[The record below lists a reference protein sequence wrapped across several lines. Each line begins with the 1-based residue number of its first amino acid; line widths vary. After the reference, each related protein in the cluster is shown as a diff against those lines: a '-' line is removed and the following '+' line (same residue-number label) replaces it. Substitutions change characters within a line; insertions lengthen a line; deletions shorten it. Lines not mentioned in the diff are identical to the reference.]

1 MMDFNLIL
9 LLAGLGLLVVVI
21 LYALWG
27 FLGGLKRELSCIAV
41 FIVLLVLSWLVFGD
55 SATLL
60 NAKAGQ
66 QVAEFLGI
74 QDGSISTV
82 WDAVLVYAR
91 AQIPNGE
98 VLLVEGK
105 ETYALFYSIASTVCH
120 AIGLLVGTIAVLVI
134 CPIIRLITHIVGLI
148 MRAVKKSKAKKN
160 STAIT
165 TEEKEEQKAVVVIPS
180 TEEGEEAVLTKDEN
194 FIEKKPAGKR
204 RLWGAL
210 AGALKGVF
218 VVIMV
223 CAPLSGLS
231 SVINSASPETQKL
244 LKDVINGDAKV
255 QVAESSDDPIEMV
268 FEFAKEYENSALG
281 KFANGSRF
289 FFGKSF
295 SEQMF
300 DGLFK
305 METKNQ
311 TIYLSDE
318 LITFIEAINAL
329 DGKVNFNQVNRT
341 EFRTALE
348 ALKSSKLMA
357 ELMPVGIEYVYEI
370 EEFNQLLVE
379 SGETDAFLDLRYNNW
394 KRDMKLVLD
403 AVKEAYD
410 LNLFPFEE
418 FNYLTMNSKE
428 LNDVTTLLSRTEL
441 LSDALPIGLEIVFSL
456 EAVQKQIG
464 KIDVPDLQD
473 VNMEQELDMIV
484 SIYDKFKDYGIESF
498 EGFDGNEFLKT
509 VLNDENQ
516 TNVLFDIVQK
526 VLDLQLVD
534 KLAIPAVF
542 GYAKTNEQFAS
553 LLEDSGETDNFMALA
568 DTLTVDDLS
577 IYVDAVKVALELVD
591 VTNFPSIGID
601 YFHFNPNLL
610 DEVILKLF
618 STSKTNQVLSVGVP
632 IALSVDAIKQVME
645 DALTDVRFDGID
657 WESECILIVNIYRE
671 FLKLEFESVDDF
683 AGDKIDLL
691 QTLLED
697 EGKYNATL
705 SILLKLVDA
714 QLYNRAGVPSMQYFL
729 DKLIDENY
737 QEFSDII
744 GLDGI
749 SVEQWKAD
757 LQNILESAKL
767 INELHVLDNLNP
779 FDYTKLDIAS
789 DEGVEKIKVL
799 IQNIFD
805 LHLLGNDELK
815 TKLLVASIRQFNWAI
830 LPENFAMDSI
840 VWDNEESV
848 LLQLVDIYKNIN
860 DLDGFD
866 IFDIN
871 NTKWVDL
878 LENEEFLDYV
888 ISALESAVDSSIV
901 LELLPGLLDKY
912 VLPRLDEI
920 ESVDDETLFSDIL
933 SKVPS
938 EELVNEIIKLIDVV
952 KAAVEI
958 HLLDS
963 ANNIDAIDFANTDA
977 LKTIVS
983 GIFDSTLIQGYEGR
997 IIRIILKATNLLDIP
1012 KDSAVYEQ
1020 LVSIDYSGEKDV
1032 LIQFIDAI
1040 EPVLKDP
1047 NFKLTN
1053 EEGKF
1058 NLDLVFWAEDQNAN
1072 TLLEGIQILFG
1083 SYPDNEEVGSK
1094 LIEAL
1099 LPSIYDT
1106 FIEDRDLIPE
1116 EFKDIIAE
1124 LDVTNASGELLV
1136 RDIRRLIFVAE
1147 QLIEMDAHTLLNNG
1161 DMFISTPE
1169 AVNAIHRILDALH
1182 DIELIKGHE
1191 SQTLAWGVNYLAN
1204 KLEINVDEV
1213 TDEFNDVNWLEQN
1226 EVYKEIFA
1234 DIATLLRNNEILTYN
1249 ELLEFIRN
1257 KEYNTSKFITDQNVN
1272 DVLDILD
1279 RLVDVEVI
1287 DAIVPLAVKY
1297 GITVL
1302 DNKSGIAAD
1311 YINDFTSEELNH
1323 DFHKLIEIAHKL
1335 VDDLDIVTYYI
1346 HQFDGDL
1353 PLPNE
1358 EVVRLLVDDVFEL
1371 NIVIHA
1377 DGKLAT
1383 LIYDEIVKR
1392 VLKDDQKLIV
1402 SADDFAFDTIDWTS
1416 EKEIIREFIS
1426 IGYDFLEVNNIQ
1438 NMASVQQL
1446 IKEKLYAS
1454 PAILRDETGYV
1465 LSDAIRVLQN
1475 SQLVENV
1482 IEKLYNYGIDFLANS
1497 GKVNLPIPIDYL
1509 SGMPKDKL
1517 MEDLGHVANILD
1529 KAVEF
1534 GLMEYFAD
1542 NDIRGLNLELVA
1554 QMVEDLYTLN
1564 IVKDHDLELLGNI
1577 YNYGLK
1583 YLEDQTNGTFI
1594 LTQTQID
1601 QIDGEQEFVALA
1613 NVVRSLQAVI
1623 DTGSIHSLGDVMNF
1637 INNKT
1642 YKTKEFYAKNVYH
1655 AIIDVVNC
1663 ATDLQ
1668 LLELI
1673 TPQLINHAK
1682 VFGETKNLDL
1692 SFLQT
1697 DEYTASLFI
1706 DDVRT
1711 ILDMAKIGYDFGI
1724 IDYVFDRTLYTI
1736 ESEALCNMLD
1746 FVPSLH
1752 IANMYLDELLY
1763 QGVRYGLDKA
1773 NIAITVTKEDFA
1785 NIALATEIS
1794 ALKEVVRAT
1803 KELLDEKDI
1812 ITLNDVK
1819 TFFNDKEYN
1828 KEAFYDVATGT
1839 ILEKVVTAAADLQTV
1854 QVLLPKALNYGVDKV
1869 TQVDLSFL
1877 KNEFSKEELAADLKV
1892 LARCIVPAIQAELVG
1907 LAFGKD
1913 FNDLVLHF
1921 EIYPEM
1927 LDAMQ
1932 DMYILNKKYA
1942 QFAALGINET
1952 LKAIKIDKS
1961 VKASEFEGITFKQEL
1976 SSLKEVVSGIEM
1988 LASSKGYHTIGG
2000 VRDAINAKVYQT
2012 VAFYDTEVGASLEK
2026 ILDYAADLQ
2035 TVQVLLPKAL
2045 NYGVD
2050 KVTQVDLSFL
2060 KNEFSKEELAE
2071 DVKAFAKLVTPLIEA
2086 EFVKVLFKGNLDEV
2100 ALHYDIYQEMLDGI
2114 QNMNILNKKYA
2125 NFIVMATN
2133 YGLDKVNSKQEVT
2146 TDMFDGIQFANE
2158 VTMLKD
2164 VVSSIAQLTDGLNAY
2179 TIGSVKDIYDD
2190 VVKNK
2195 QYKDIKYSNQVV
2207 VNHVLNVLNQALNV
2221 EALQVLL
2228 PTASIHVSEYLFE
2241 KGTDIRF
2248 LFESVS
2254 QEELVE
2260 DAKNLIFTLTDLVEY
2275 GMVEFALHDGEID
2288 VANVDA
2294 IQNAIDKV
2302 IHLHILSNNEERA
2315 IFVLLD
2321 KLGID
2326 TKDITLSDVN
2336 WQEEVLTLQNIVNEA
2351 KDILVM
2357 EQANTISKI
2366 KAIEVKKFITITDDT
2381 NGYIDVFAE
2390 VLKALSA
2397 DQLVERLSLPV
2408 AKKYLAKLDPKY
2420 EGLLDIHNIYHSGNE
2435 FSADLAS
2442 LADILL
2448 EIKKLDIF
2456 TFLVQSAD
2464 YPFSEINVIDQLIQ
2478 LVFNLNYLNI
2488 DSNRLNEVIKAVDPL
2503 VKYDLSQIDATGV
2516 DLRADA
2522 DKFVEMYDSLV
2533 VVLTHENWPIKN
2545 KDDLKNVSV
2554 QKEFLL
2560 STTVWE
2566 NMVDALLKWMDTT
2579 VYDKTGAAIAV
2590 LALPAVKQFA
2600 PTYYDLLALDSV
2612 TVEMMANDLELARGV
2627 LEDLSVLDL
2636 TQIAKNGEYL
2646 TMDVKTVINHVI
2658 DVVVDSMILE
2668 GHTNRLFE
2676 HLMDTYVNGHQ
2687 IAGIDVPN
2695 GTIVAE
2701 GIDFAYD
2708 RDAYK
2713 GLVDEAFAIFAN
2725 ENITTIDQL
2734 KTFVKEIRQKS
2745 KFVEFTSQDS
2755 NWQSMEKIVNY
2766 LANMTMVEVNG
2777 LSVMNHI
2784 VSPQLD
2790 GDLATIVDFS
2800 QYNKSEFMSDMHALA
2815 VFIAQLNEFGIA
2827 SVMRNE
2833 NIHYDQAPLVKDML
2847 HTIASVN
2854 YLKYNLDAL
2863 IDLVDS
2869 KNVLPIQ
2876 LESLKLDE
2884 FDYQGDV
2891 IFIGNAYEDLIPFL
2905 TSSDNTL
2912 QTRSDIMN
2920 FIRSNFEL
2928 SDTLKDAVVAHKYAF
2943 VDAYDEL
2950 VQTTMLPLL
2959 MNEVANYAKTK
2970 LPTQYQ
2976 DVIDMMKI
2984 DELTFAQKQQDVL
2997 QSAIIARS
3005 LVDLGL
3011 GDVIRHRDY
3020 NFEGSVISTLNNSF
3034 VEIEKVDLITDI
3046 IDMLYPLHI
3055 LRNRADLVVEFLH
3068 ALDVDTTEIDFSHVD
3083 WDFELV
3089 QVKTVVYNGLK
3100 ALLDYDIQTVKET
3113 KNYISNFIHMTAK
3126 DMLKELRDIY
3136 HMIDLERVVY
3146 VVEAMD
3152 YSSAFDQIFKP
3163 LYNRY
3168 ILNRLPSRLSELG
3181 DLTEYSVTNLDEDMH
3196 YFAIMARALFDIK
3209 EVPGSIKD
3217 NAESL
3222 DCILPA
3228 QNAIEAFFS
3237 LHYLDQKRQAIVH
3250 FIDDWKPSLGLDSL
3264 DLTNVDFKVDGHTI
3278 SQYAKD
3284 ILVVLSQTNYLQL
3297 EITQL
3302 GNTYLMS
3309 SVVALYNGLVE
3320 TSLFDV
3326 TSLWAFDTHIE
3337 PKLQDIEQLGKLTF
3351 TDERVHSIFV
3361 EVGETLDAML
3371 DMGFF
3376 SNDGVDFTNKENTDR
3391 LFGLLTDIFTPND
3404 ITLKYIDKFKANMY
3418 EIGYVALS
3426 YEGLSTTDELRAIRN
3441 SMKSVMSFI
3450 RNYASE
3456 FKDNYSILADATLQ
3470 ADLTNCIQE
3479 LFDSRII
3486 AQLGMPFIHGAVKI
3500 LTKDIVTLNILEN
3513 VQNDEFIHVFLP
3525 DVYTVINALD
3535 QLGILNKDLNYKDAD
3550 AILALARSIIYGE
3563 SFQEHVADI
3572 IQFAMCFVGIQVK
3585 DADLSDVNWDSEYM
3599 ALEGALNEMRDVLK
3613 DVVISNKHTYLNNE
3627 FLSALANATPYF
3639 ETSKFLPKVA
3649 REVADFVANRYYG
3662 NRFDAYINHLFDVN
3676 YTDEYLMKD
3685 YGYADDILR
3694 LVVASDYF
3702 GNGISNDN
3710 LDPVVDLV
3718 DILFSLEYAKGMEAR
3733 ILEAGF
3739 KRMDLFK
3746 DYEVDFN
3753 KVTDWSIEKDAFV
3766 LALRELAQFSKMIAL
3781 NEITPEIMKDE
3792 GVQNQF
3798 VIVVDAMSKSI
3809 LGQQL
3814 LPQIYAEYIENN
3826 LGDEYVGIIDFNDP
3840 EFTPDMWA
3848 SEFEKLFKGY
3858 NTLVNNGFGS
3868 DSGLTLSL
3876 DETIDTMAIL
3886 FGQRGNSEAG
3896 IYAIVKH
3903 PEEWVKRL
3911 LDNHVVDL
3919 SNGATLNMS
3928 TDRDW
3933 LEEAYAIVDVLV
3945 AMKSFTDVEQDFDYS
3960 LVYHTTDATKLE
3972 NVLVATTN
3980 CVALRGTI
3988 MQIIVNTM
3996 NTNPSMQEKLEES
4009 GVIDATF
4016 FEEYALYEADSTYY
4030 NASYW
4035 TSERIHQFAV
4045 GIAEA
4050 NEFLSN

>member
-789 DEGVEKIKVL
+789 DEGVEKIQVL

-977 LKTIVS
+977 LKTIVN

-1106 FIEDRDLIPE
+1106 FIEGKDLIPE

-1147 QLIEMDAHTLLNNG
+1147 QLIEMDAYTLLNNG

-1402 SADDFAFDTIDWTS
+1402 SADDFAFDTIDWAS

-1763 QGVRYGLDKA
+1763 QGVRYGLYKA

-1869 TQVDLSFL
+1869 TQVDLGFL
-1877 KNEFSKEELAADLKV
+1877 KD
-1892 LARCIVPAIQAELVG
+1892 
-1907 LAFGKD
+1907 
-1913 FNDLVLHF
+1913 
-1921 EIYPEM
+1921 
-1927 LDAMQ
+1927 
-1932 DMYILNKKYA
+1932 
-1942 QFAALGINET
+1942 
-1952 LKAIKIDKS
+1952 
-1961 VKASEFEGITFKQEL
+1961 
-1976 SSLKEVVSGIEM
+1976 
-1988 LASSKGYHTIGG
+1988 
-2000 VRDAINAKVYQT
+2000 
-2012 VAFYDTEVGASLEK
+2012 
-2026 ILDYAADLQ
+2026 
-2035 TVQVLLPKAL
+2035 
-2045 NYGVD
+2045 
-2050 KVTQVDLSFL
+2050 
-2060 KNEFSKEELAE
+2060 EFSKEELAE

-2086 EFVKVLFKGNLDEV
+2086 EFVKILFKGNLDEV
-2100 ALHYDIYQEMLDGI
+2100 TLHYDIYQEMLDGI

-2146 TDMFDGIQFANE
+2146 TDMFDDIQFANE

-2288 VANVDA
+2288 VTNVDA

-2676 HLMDTYVNGHQ
+2676 HLMDTYINGHQ

-3361 EVGETLDAML
+3361 EVGKTLDAML

-3585 DADLSDVNWDSEYM
+3585 DADLSDVNWDSEYI

-3766 LALRELAQFSKMIAL
+3766 LALRKLAQFSKMIAL

-3826 LGDEYVGIIDFNDP
+3826 LGDEYAGIIDFNDP

-4050 NEFLSN
+4050 NEILSN

>member
-577 IYVDAVKVALELVD
+577 IYVDAVKIALELVD

-997 IIRIILKATNLLDIP
+997 ILRIILKATNLLDIP

-1072 TLLEGIQILFG
+1072 TLLEGIKILFG

-1106 FIEDRDLIPE
+1106 FIEGKDLIPE

-1402 SADDFAFDTIDWTS
+1402 SADDFAFDTIDWAS

-1877 KNEFSKEELAADLKV
+1877 KNEFSKEELA
-1892 LARCIVPAIQAELVG
+1892 
-1907 LAFGKD
+1907 
-1913 FNDLVLHF
+1913 
-1921 EIYPEM
+1921 
-1927 LDAMQ
+1927 
-1932 DMYILNKKYA
+1932 
-1942 QFAALGINET
+1942 
-1952 LKAIKIDKS
+1952 
-1961 VKASEFEGITFKQEL
+1961 
-1976 SSLKEVVSGIEM
+1976 
-1988 LASSKGYHTIGG
+1988 
-2000 VRDAINAKVYQT
+2000 
-2012 VAFYDTEVGASLEK
+2012 
-2026 ILDYAADLQ
+2026 
-2035 TVQVLLPKAL
+2035 
-2045 NYGVD
+2045 
-2050 KVTQVDLSFL
+2050 
-2060 KNEFSKEELAE
+2060 E

-2100 ALHYDIYQEMLDGI
+2100 TLHYDIYQEMLDGI

-2207 VNHVLNVLNQALNV
+2207 VNDVLNVLNQALNV

-2420 EGLLDIHNIYHSGNE
+2420 EGLLDIHNIYHNGNE

-2876 LESLKLDE
+2876 LKSLKLDE

-3826 LGDEYVGIIDFNDP
+3826 LGDEYAGIIDFNDP

>member
-789 DEGVEKIKVL
+789 DEGVEKIQVL

-938 EELVNEIIKLIDVV
+938 EELVNELIKLIDVV

-977 LKTIVS
+977 LKTIVN

-1106 FIEDRDLIPE
+1106 FIEGKDLIPE

-1402 SADDFAFDTIDWTS
+1402 SADDFAFDTIDWAS

-1682 VFGETKNLDL
+1682 VFGEIKNLDL

-1869 TQVDLSFL
+1869 TQVDLGFL
-1877 KNEFSKEELAADLKV
+1877 KD
-1892 LARCIVPAIQAELVG
+1892 
-1907 LAFGKD
+1907 
-1913 FNDLVLHF
+1913 
-1921 EIYPEM
+1921 
-1927 LDAMQ
+1927 
-1932 DMYILNKKYA
+1932 
-1942 QFAALGINET
+1942 
-1952 LKAIKIDKS
+1952 
-1961 VKASEFEGITFKQEL
+1961 
-1976 SSLKEVVSGIEM
+1976 
-1988 LASSKGYHTIGG
+1988 
-2000 VRDAINAKVYQT
+2000 
-2012 VAFYDTEVGASLEK
+2012 
-2026 ILDYAADLQ
+2026 
-2035 TVQVLLPKAL
+2035 
-2045 NYGVD
+2045 
-2050 KVTQVDLSFL
+2050 
-2060 KNEFSKEELAE
+2060 EFSKEELAE

-2086 EFVKVLFKGNLDEV
+2086 EFVKILFKGNLDEV
-2100 ALHYDIYQEMLDGI
+2100 TLHYDIYQEMLDGI

-2676 HLMDTYVNGHQ
+2676 HLMDTYINGHQ

-2784 VSPQLD
+2784 FSPQLD

-3361 EVGETLDAML
+3361 EVGKTLDAML

-3585 DADLSDVNWDSEYM
+3585 DADLSDVNWDSEYI

-3826 LGDEYVGIIDFNDP
+3826 LGDEYAGIIDFNDP

-4050 NEFLSN
+4050 NEILSN

>member
-281 KFANGSRF
+281 KFASGSRF

-789 DEGVEKIKVL
+789 DEGVEKIQVL

-977 LKTIVS
+977 LKTIVN

-1106 FIEDRDLIPE
+1106 FIEGKDLIPE
-1116 EFKDIIAE
+1116 EFKDIIAK

-1191 SQTLAWGVNYLAN
+1191 SQTLVWGVNYLAN

-1402 SADDFAFDTIDWTS
+1402 SADDFAFDTIDWAS

-1763 QGVRYGLDKA
+1763 QGVRYGLYKA

-1869 TQVDLSFL
+1869 TQVDLGFL
-1877 KNEFSKEELAADLKV
+1877 KD
-1892 LARCIVPAIQAELVG
+1892 
-1907 LAFGKD
+1907 
-1913 FNDLVLHF
+1913 
-1921 EIYPEM
+1921 
-1927 LDAMQ
+1927 
-1932 DMYILNKKYA
+1932 
-1942 QFAALGINET
+1942 
-1952 LKAIKIDKS
+1952 
-1961 VKASEFEGITFKQEL
+1961 
-1976 SSLKEVVSGIEM
+1976 
-1988 LASSKGYHTIGG
+1988 
-2000 VRDAINAKVYQT
+2000 
-2012 VAFYDTEVGASLEK
+2012 
-2026 ILDYAADLQ
+2026 
-2035 TVQVLLPKAL
+2035 
-2045 NYGVD
+2045 
-2050 KVTQVDLSFL
+2050 
-2060 KNEFSKEELAE
+2060 EFSKEELAE

-2086 EFVKVLFKGNLDEV
+2086 EFVKILFKGNLDEV
-2100 ALHYDIYQEMLDGI
+2100 TLHYDIYQEMLDGI

-2146 TDMFDGIQFANE
+2146 TDMFDDIQFANE

-2288 VANVDA
+2288 VTNVDA

-2676 HLMDTYVNGHQ
+2676 HLMDTYINGHQ

-3089 QVKTVVYNGLK
+3089 QVKTIVYNGLK

-3585 DADLSDVNWDSEYM
+3585 DADLSDVNWDSEYI

-3766 LALRELAQFSKMIAL
+3766 LALRKLAQFSKMIAL

-3826 LGDEYVGIIDFNDP
+3826 LGDEYAGIIDFNDP

-4050 NEFLSN
+4050 NEILSN

>member
-789 DEGVEKIKVL
+789 DEGVEKIQVL

-977 LKTIVS
+977 LKTIVN

-1106 FIEDRDLIPE
+1106 FIEGKDLIPE
-1116 EFKDIIAE
+1116 EFKDIIAK

-1191 SQTLAWGVNYLAN
+1191 SQTLVWGVNYLAN

-1402 SADDFAFDTIDWTS
+1402 SADDFAFDTIDWAS

-1763 QGVRYGLDKA
+1763 QGVRYGLYKA

-1869 TQVDLSFL
+1869 TQVDLGFL
-1877 KNEFSKEELAADLKV
+1877 KD
-1892 LARCIVPAIQAELVG
+1892 
-1907 LAFGKD
+1907 
-1913 FNDLVLHF
+1913 
-1921 EIYPEM
+1921 
-1927 LDAMQ
+1927 
-1932 DMYILNKKYA
+1932 
-1942 QFAALGINET
+1942 
-1952 LKAIKIDKS
+1952 
-1961 VKASEFEGITFKQEL
+1961 
-1976 SSLKEVVSGIEM
+1976 
-1988 LASSKGYHTIGG
+1988 
-2000 VRDAINAKVYQT
+2000 
-2012 VAFYDTEVGASLEK
+2012 
-2026 ILDYAADLQ
+2026 
-2035 TVQVLLPKAL
+2035 
-2045 NYGVD
+2045 
-2050 KVTQVDLSFL
+2050 
-2060 KNEFSKEELAE
+2060 EFSKEELAE

-2086 EFVKVLFKGNLDEV
+2086 EFVKILFKGNLDEV
-2100 ALHYDIYQEMLDGI
+2100 TLHYDIYQEMLDGI

-2146 TDMFDGIQFANE
+2146 TDMFDDIQFANE

-2288 VANVDA
+2288 VTNVDA

-2676 HLMDTYVNGHQ
+2676 HLMDTYINGHQ

-3585 DADLSDVNWDSEYM
+3585 DADLSDVNWDSEYI

-3766 LALRELAQFSKMIAL
+3766 LALRKLAQFSKMIAL

-3826 LGDEYVGIIDFNDP
+3826 LGDEYAGIIDFNDP

-4050 NEFLSN
+4050 NEILSN

>member
-938 EELVNEIIKLIDVV
+938 EELVNELIKLIDVV

-958 HLLDS
+958 HLFDS
-963 ANNIDAIDFANTDA
+963 KNNIDAIDFSNTDA

-983 GIFDSTLIQGYEGR
+983 GILDSTLIQDYEGR

-1032 LIQFIDAI
+1032 LIKFIDAI

-1106 FIEDRDLIPE
+1106 FIEGKDLIPE

-1402 SADDFAFDTIDWTS
+1402 SADDFAFDTIDWAS

-1869 TQVDLSFL
+1869 TQVDLGFL
-1877 KNEFSKEELAADLKV
+1877 KD
-1892 LARCIVPAIQAELVG
+1892 
-1907 LAFGKD
+1907 
-1913 FNDLVLHF
+1913 
-1921 EIYPEM
+1921 
-1927 LDAMQ
+1927 
-1932 DMYILNKKYA
+1932 
-1942 QFAALGINET
+1942 
-1952 LKAIKIDKS
+1952 
-1961 VKASEFEGITFKQEL
+1961 
-1976 SSLKEVVSGIEM
+1976 
-1988 LASSKGYHTIGG
+1988 
-2000 VRDAINAKVYQT
+2000 
-2012 VAFYDTEVGASLEK
+2012 
-2026 ILDYAADLQ
+2026 
-2035 TVQVLLPKAL
+2035 
-2045 NYGVD
+2045 
-2050 KVTQVDLSFL
+2050 
-2060 KNEFSKEELAE
+2060 EFSKEELAE

-2086 EFVKVLFKGNLDEV
+2086 EFVKILFKGNLDEV
-2100 ALHYDIYQEMLDGI
+2100 TLHYDIYQEMLDGI

-2420 EGLLDIHNIYHSGNE
+2420 EGLLDIHNIYHNGNE

-2658 DVVVDSMILE
+2658 DVVVDSMILK

-2984 DELTFAQKQQDVL
+2984 DKLTFAQKQQDVL

-3585 DADLSDVNWDSEYM
+3585 DADLSDVNWDSEYI

-3826 LGDEYVGIIDFNDP
+3826 LGDEYAGIIDFNDP

-4050 NEFLSN
+4050 NEILSN

>member
-410 LNLFPFEE
+410 LNLFPLEE

-1072 TLLEGIQILFG
+1072 TLLEGIKILFG

-1106 FIEDRDLIPE
+1106 FIEGKDLIPE

-1869 TQVDLSFL
+1869 TQVDLGFL
-1877 KNEFSKEELAADLKV
+1877 KD
-1892 LARCIVPAIQAELVG
+1892 
-1907 LAFGKD
+1907 
-1913 FNDLVLHF
+1913 
-1921 EIYPEM
+1921 
-1927 LDAMQ
+1927 
-1932 DMYILNKKYA
+1932 
-1942 QFAALGINET
+1942 
-1952 LKAIKIDKS
+1952 
-1961 VKASEFEGITFKQEL
+1961 
-1976 SSLKEVVSGIEM
+1976 
-1988 LASSKGYHTIGG
+1988 
-2000 VRDAINAKVYQT
+2000 
-2012 VAFYDTEVGASLEK
+2012 
-2026 ILDYAADLQ
+2026 
-2035 TVQVLLPKAL
+2035 
-2045 NYGVD
+2045 
-2050 KVTQVDLSFL
+2050 
-2060 KNEFSKEELAE
+2060 EFSKEELAE

-2100 ALHYDIYQEMLDGI
+2100 TLHYDIYQEMLDGI

-2207 VNHVLNVLNQALNV
+2207 VNDVLNVLNQALNV

-2302 IHLHILSNNEERA
+2302 IHLHILSNNEEKA

-3326 TSLWAFDTHIE
+3326 TSLWAFDTYIE

-3826 LGDEYVGIIDFNDP
+3826 LGDEYAGIIDFNDP

-4009 GVIDATF
+4009 GVIDVTF

-4045 GIAEA
+4045 GIAEV

>member
-91 AQIPNGE
+91 AQMPNGE

-1072 TLLEGIQILFG
+1072 TLLEGIKILFG

-1106 FIEDRDLIPE
+1106 FIEGKDLIPE

-1169 AVNAIHRILDALH
+1169 AVNAIHSILDALH

-1839 ILEKVVTAAADLQTV
+1839 ILEKVVTAV
-1854 QVLLPKALNYGVDKV
+1854 
-1869 TQVDLSFL
+1869 
-1877 KNEFSKEELAADLKV
+1877 
-1892 LARCIVPAIQAELVG
+1892 
-1907 LAFGKD
+1907 
-1913 FNDLVLHF
+1913 
-1921 EIYPEM
+1921 
-1927 LDAMQ
+1927 
-1932 DMYILNKKYA
+1932 
-1942 QFAALGINET
+1942 
-1952 LKAIKIDKS
+1952 
-1961 VKASEFEGITFKQEL
+1961 
-1976 SSLKEVVSGIEM
+1976 
-1988 LASSKGYHTIGG
+1988 
-2000 VRDAINAKVYQT
+2000 
-2012 VAFYDTEVGASLEK
+2012 
-2026 ILDYAADLQ
+2026 ADLQ

-2100 ALHYDIYQEMLDGI
+2100 TLHYDIYQEMLDGI

-2207 VNHVLNVLNQALNV
+2207 VNDVLNVLNQALNV

-2302 IHLHILSNNEERA
+2302 IHLHILSNNEEKA

-2397 DQLVERLSLPV
+2397 DQLVERLSLSV

-2420 EGLLDIHNIYHSGNE
+2420 EGLLDIHNIYHNGNE

-3826 LGDEYVGIIDFNDP
+3826 LGDEYAGIIDFNDP

-4045 GIAEA
+4045 GIAEV

>member
-997 IIRIILKATNLLDIP
+997 ILRIILKATNLLDIP

-1072 TLLEGIQILFG
+1072 TLLEGIKILFG

-1106 FIEDRDLIPE
+1106 FIEGKDLIPE

-1869 TQVDLSFL
+1869 TQVDLGFL
-1877 KNEFSKEELAADLKV
+1877 KD
-1892 LARCIVPAIQAELVG
+1892 
-1907 LAFGKD
+1907 
-1913 FNDLVLHF
+1913 
-1921 EIYPEM
+1921 
-1927 LDAMQ
+1927 
-1932 DMYILNKKYA
+1932 
-1942 QFAALGINET
+1942 
-1952 LKAIKIDKS
+1952 
-1961 VKASEFEGITFKQEL
+1961 
-1976 SSLKEVVSGIEM
+1976 
-1988 LASSKGYHTIGG
+1988 
-2000 VRDAINAKVYQT
+2000 
-2012 VAFYDTEVGASLEK
+2012 
-2026 ILDYAADLQ
+2026 
-2035 TVQVLLPKAL
+2035 
-2045 NYGVD
+2045 
-2050 KVTQVDLSFL
+2050 
-2060 KNEFSKEELAE
+2060 EFSKEELAE

-2207 VNHVLNVLNQALNV
+2207 VNDVLNVLNQALNV

-2302 IHLHILSNNEERA
+2302 IHLHILSNNEEKA

-2420 EGLLDIHNIYHSGNE
+2420 EGLLDIHNIYHNGNE

-3585 DADLSDVNWDSEYM
+3585 DADLSDVNWDSEYI

-3649 REVADFVANRYYG
+3649 REVAEFVANRYYG

-3826 LGDEYVGIIDFNDP
+3826 LGDEYAGIIDFNDP

>member
-737 QEFSDII
+737 QEFNDII

-1072 TLLEGIQILFG
+1072 TLLEGIKILFG

-1106 FIEDRDLIPE
+1106 FIEGKDLIPE

-1877 KNEFSKEELAADLKV
+1877 KNEFSKEELA
-1892 LARCIVPAIQAELVG
+1892 
-1907 LAFGKD
+1907 
-1913 FNDLVLHF
+1913 
-1921 EIYPEM
+1921 
-1927 LDAMQ
+1927 
-1932 DMYILNKKYA
+1932 
-1942 QFAALGINET
+1942 
-1952 LKAIKIDKS
+1952 
-1961 VKASEFEGITFKQEL
+1961 
-1976 SSLKEVVSGIEM
+1976 
-1988 LASSKGYHTIGG
+1988 
-2000 VRDAINAKVYQT
+2000 
-2012 VAFYDTEVGASLEK
+2012 
-2026 ILDYAADLQ
+2026 
-2035 TVQVLLPKAL
+2035 
-2045 NYGVD
+2045 
-2050 KVTQVDLSFL
+2050 
-2060 KNEFSKEELAE
+2060 E

-2207 VNHVLNVLNQALNV
+2207 VNDVLNVLNQALNV

-2302 IHLHILSNNEERA
+2302 IHLHILSNNEEKA

-2646 TMDVKTVINHVI
+2646 TMDVKTVINHII

-3585 DADLSDVNWDSEYM
+3585 DADLSDVNWDSEYI

-3753 KVTDWSIEKDAFV
+3753 KVTDWLIEKDAFV

-3826 LGDEYVGIIDFNDP
+3826 LGDEYAGIIDFNDP

>member
-997 IIRIILKATNLLDIP
+997 ILRIILKATNLLDIP

-1072 TLLEGIQILFG
+1072 TLLEGIKILFG

-1106 FIEDRDLIPE
+1106 FIEGKDLIPE

-1402 SADDFAFDTIDWTS
+1402 SADDFAFDTIDWAS

-1509 SGMPKDKL
+1509 SGMLKDKL

-1877 KNEFSKEELAADLKV
+1877 KNEFSKEELA
-1892 LARCIVPAIQAELVG
+1892 
-1907 LAFGKD
+1907 
-1913 FNDLVLHF
+1913 
-1921 EIYPEM
+1921 
-1927 LDAMQ
+1927 
-1932 DMYILNKKYA
+1932 
-1942 QFAALGINET
+1942 
-1952 LKAIKIDKS
+1952 
-1961 VKASEFEGITFKQEL
+1961 
-1976 SSLKEVVSGIEM
+1976 
-1988 LASSKGYHTIGG
+1988 
-2000 VRDAINAKVYQT
+2000 
-2012 VAFYDTEVGASLEK
+2012 
-2026 ILDYAADLQ
+2026 
-2035 TVQVLLPKAL
+2035 
-2045 NYGVD
+2045 
-2050 KVTQVDLSFL
+2050 
-2060 KNEFSKEELAE
+2060 E

-2100 ALHYDIYQEMLDGI
+2100 TLHYDIYQEMLDGI

-2207 VNHVLNVLNQALNV
+2207 VNDVLNVLNQALNV

-2658 DVVVDSMILE
+2658 DVVVDSMILK

-2755 NWQSMEKIVNY
+2755 NWQSMGKIVNY

-3034 VEIEKVDLITDI
+3034 VEVEKVDLITDI

-3826 LGDEYVGIIDFNDP
+3826 LGDEYAGIIDFNDP

-3960 LVYHTTDATKLE
+3960 LVYHTTDAIKLE

-3996 NTNPSMQEKLEES
+3996 NTNPSIQEKLEES
-4009 GVIDATF
+4009 GVIDTIF

>member
-91 AQIPNGE
+91 AQMPNGE

-1072 TLLEGIQILFG
+1072 TLLEGIKILFG

-1106 FIEDRDLIPE
+1106 FIEGKDLIPE

-1839 ILEKVVTAAADLQTV
+1839 ILEKVVTAV
-1854 QVLLPKALNYGVDKV
+1854 
-1869 TQVDLSFL
+1869 
-1877 KNEFSKEELAADLKV
+1877 
-1892 LARCIVPAIQAELVG
+1892 
-1907 LAFGKD
+1907 
-1913 FNDLVLHF
+1913 
-1921 EIYPEM
+1921 
-1927 LDAMQ
+1927 
-1932 DMYILNKKYA
+1932 
-1942 QFAALGINET
+1942 
-1952 LKAIKIDKS
+1952 
-1961 VKASEFEGITFKQEL
+1961 
-1976 SSLKEVVSGIEM
+1976 
-1988 LASSKGYHTIGG
+1988 
-2000 VRDAINAKVYQT
+2000 
-2012 VAFYDTEVGASLEK
+2012 
-2026 ILDYAADLQ
+2026 ADLQ

-2100 ALHYDIYQEMLDGI
+2100 TLHYDIYQEMLDGI

-2207 VNHVLNVLNQALNV
+2207 VNDVLNVLNQALNV

-2302 IHLHILSNNEERA
+2302 IHLHILSNNEEKA

-2397 DQLVERLSLPV
+2397 DQLVERLSLSV

-2420 EGLLDIHNIYHSGNE
+2420 EGLLDIHNIYHNGNE

-3126 DMLKELRDIY
+3126 DILKELRDIY

-3391 LFGLLTDIFTPND
+3391 LFGLLTNIFTPND

-3585 DADLSDVNWDSEYM
+3585 DADLSDVNWDSEYI

-3649 REVADFVANRYYG
+3649 REVAEFVANRYYG

-3826 LGDEYVGIIDFNDP
+3826 LGDEYAGIIDFNDP

>member
-1 MMDFNLIL
+1 MDFNLIL

-464 KIDVPDLQD
+464 KIDIPDLQD

-577 IYVDAVKVALELVD
+577 IYVDAVKIALELVD

-997 IIRIILKATNLLDIP
+997 ILRIILKATNLLDIP

-1072 TLLEGIQILFG
+1072 TLLEGIKILFG

-1106 FIEDRDLIPE
+1106 FIEGKDLIPE

-1226 EVYKEIFA
+1226 EVYKEIFT

-1454 PAILRDETGYV
+1454 LAILRDETGYV

-1869 TQVDLSFL
+1869 TQVDLGFL
-1877 KNEFSKEELAADLKV
+1877 KD
-1892 LARCIVPAIQAELVG
+1892 
-1907 LAFGKD
+1907 
-1913 FNDLVLHF
+1913 
-1921 EIYPEM
+1921 
-1927 LDAMQ
+1927 
-1932 DMYILNKKYA
+1932 
-1942 QFAALGINET
+1942 
-1952 LKAIKIDKS
+1952 
-1961 VKASEFEGITFKQEL
+1961 
-1976 SSLKEVVSGIEM
+1976 
-1988 LASSKGYHTIGG
+1988 
-2000 VRDAINAKVYQT
+2000 
-2012 VAFYDTEVGASLEK
+2012 
-2026 ILDYAADLQ
+2026 
-2035 TVQVLLPKAL
+2035 
-2045 NYGVD
+2045 
-2050 KVTQVDLSFL
+2050 
-2060 KNEFSKEELAE
+2060 EFSKEELAE

-2100 ALHYDIYQEMLDGI
+2100 TLHYDIYQEMLDGI

-2207 VNHVLNVLNQALNV
+2207 VNDVLNVLNQALNV

-2302 IHLHILSNNEERA
+2302 IHLHILSNNEEKA

-3826 LGDEYVGIIDFNDP
+3826 LGDEYAGIIDFNDP

-4045 GIAEA
+4045 GIAEV

>member
-21 LYALWG
+21 LFALWG

-134 CPIIRLITHIVGLI
+134 CPIIRFITHIIGLI
-148 MRAVKKSKAKKN
+148 IRAVKKSKAKKN
-160 STAIT
+160 PVVETI
-165 TEEKEEQKAVVVIPS
+165 EDKEEQKAVVVIPS
-180 TEEGEEAVLTKDEN
+180 TEEGEEVVLTKDEN
-194 FIEKKPAGKR
+194 LLEKKPAGKR

-218 VVIMV
+218 VVIMI

-231 SVINSASPETQKL
+231 SVINSVTPETQKL
-244 LKDVINGDAKV
+244 LKDVINGDTKV
-255 QVAESSDDPIEMV
+255 QLSESSNDAIEMI

-318 LITFIEAINAL
+318 LITFIEAVNAL
-329 DGKVNFNQVNRT
+329 NGNVNFNKINRT

-348 ALKSSKLMA
+348 ALKDSKLMA
-357 ELMPVGIEYVYEI
+357 ELMPVGIEYAYEI
-370 EEFNQLLVE
+370 EDFNKLLVE

-394 KRDMKLVLD
+394 KRDIKLVLD
-403 AVKEAYD
+403 AVKEVYD

-441 LSDALPIGLEIVFSL
+441 MSDALPIGLEIVFSL

-464 KIDVPDLQD
+464 KIDVPDLKD
-473 VNMEQELDMIV
+473 VNIEQEFDLIV
-484 SIYDKFKDYGIESF
+484 SIYDKFKDYGIESL
-498 EGFDGNEFLKT
+498 EGFDFNNFLNE
-509 VLNDENQ
+509 VLNDESQ
-516 TNVLFDIVQK
+516 TSLLFDIVQK

-534 KLAIPAVF
+534 KLAIPTVF

-553 LLEDSGETDNFMALA
+553 LLEDAGETENFMALA
-568 DTLTVDDLS
+568 NKITVDDVS
-577 IYVDAVKVALELVD
+577 IYVDAIKVALELVD
-591 VTNFPSIGID
+591 LTNFPSIGVD
-601 YFHFNPNLL
+601 YFHFDPNLL
-610 DEVILKLF
+610 DEVVLKLF
-618 STSKTNQVLSVGVP
+618 STSTTNQILPVGIH
-632 IALSVDAIKQVME
+632 IALSVDAVKQVME
-645 DALTDVRFDGID
+645 DALTDVSFEGID
-657 WESECILIVNIYRE
+657 WESEFILVVDIYRE
-671 FLKLEFESVDDF
+671 FLKLEFESIDDF

-691 QTLLED
+691 QTILED
-697 EGKYNATL
+697 EGKYNTTL
-705 SILLKLVDA
+705 AILLKLVDA

-729 DKLIDENY
+729 DKLIDEKY

-744 GLDGI
+744 GLEGI
-749 SVEQWKAD
+749 SVDQWKAD

-767 INELHVLDNLNP
+767 INELNVLDNLNP

-789 DEGVEKIKVL
+789 DEGVAKIKEL
-799 IQNIFD
+799 INNIFD
-805 LHLLGNDELK
+805 LNILGNDELK
-815 TKLLVASIRQFNWAI
+815 TKLLVASINQFNWAI
-830 LPENFAMDSI
+830 LPEDFQMNSI

-848 LLQLVDIYKNIN
+848 LLQLVDIYKSIN

-878 LENEEFLDYV
+878 LESDAFLDYV
-888 ISALESAVDSSIV
+888 ISALESAVDSSVV

-912 VLPRLDEI
+912 LLPRLDDI

-958 HLLDS
+958 NLLN
-963 ANNIDAIDFANTDA
+963 AKEGVDAIDFANTDA

-983 GIFDSTLIQGYEGR
+983 GILDSTLVQGYEGR
-997 IIRIILKATNLLDIP
+997 IIRIILKATNILDIP

-1032 LIQFIDAI
+1032 LIKFIDAV
-1040 EPVLKDP
+1040 ESVLKDP

-1072 TLLEGIQILFG
+1072 TLLNGIKILFG
-1083 SYPDNEEVGSK
+1083 SYPDHEEVGSK

-1106 FIEDRDLIPE
+1106 FVEDKDLIPN
-1116 EFKDIIAE
+1116 EFKDIVEE

-1169 AVNAIHRILDALH
+1169 AVNAVNSILDALH

-1191 SQTLAWGVNYLAN
+1191 SETLAWGVNYLAN
-1204 KLEINVDEV
+1204 ELDIKVDEI

-1249 ELLEFIRN
+1249 ELLEFIEN
-1257 KEYNTSKFITDQNVN
+1257 KQYNTSKFITDQNVN
-1272 DVLDILD
+1272 DLLDILD
-1279 RLVDVEVI
+1279 QLVDVEVI

-1297 GITVL
+1297 GINVL
-1302 DNKSGIAAD
+1302 DDKSGIGAD

-1335 VDDLDIVTYYI
+1335 VDDLDIVHYYI
-1346 HQFDGDL
+1346 NQFDGDL

-1358 EVVRLLVDDVFEL
+1358 EVIRALVDDLFEL
-1371 NIVIHA
+1371 NIIINA

-1383 LIYDEIVKR
+1383 LIYDEIVER
-1392 VLKDDQKLIV
+1392 VLKDGQKLIV

-1416 EKEIIREFIS
+1416 EKEIIRELIS
-1426 IGYDFLEVNNIQ
+1426 VGYDFLEVNNIQ
-1438 NMASVQQL
+1438 NMASVQQF

-1454 PAILRDETGYV
+1454 PVILRDETGYV

-1475 SQLVENV
+1475 SQLIGNV

-1517 MEDLGHVANILD
+1517 MEDFGNVANILD

-1534 GLMEYFAD
+1534 GLMEYLAD

-1554 QMVEDLYTLN
+1554 QIVEDLYTLN
-1564 IVKDHDLELLGNI
+1564 IVRDHGLELLGNI

-1601 QIDGEQEFVALA
+1601 QIDCEQEIVALA

-1623 DTGSIHSLGDVMNF
+1623 DASSINSLGDVINF
-1637 INNKT
+1637 INNKP
-1642 YKTKEFYAKNVYH
+1642 YNTKEFYEKDVYN

-1663 ATDLQ
+1663 ATNLQ

-1682 VFGETKNLDL
+1682 AFGETKNLDL

-1697 DEYTASLFI
+1697 DEYTANLFI

-1711 ILDMAKIGYDFGI
+1711 VLDMVKIGYDFGI

-1736 ESEALCNMLD
+1736 EAEVLCNILD
-1746 FVPSLH
+1746 LVPSLN

-1763 QGVRYGLDKA
+1763 QGVKYGLDKT
-1773 NIAITVTKEDFA
+1773 NIDITVTKEDFA
-1785 NIALATEIS
+1785 NISLTTEIP
-1794 ALKEVVRAT
+1794 ALKDIVRAT

-1819 TFFNDKEYN
+1819 TFFNNKDYN
-1828 KEAFYDVATGT
+1828 KEAFYDVETGT
-1839 ILEKVVTAAADLQTV
+1839 ILEKVVTAAADLETL

-1869 TQVDLSFL
+1869 TKYDLSFL
-1877 KNEFSKEELAADLKV
+1877 KNEFSKEELAADLKAV
-1892 LARCIVPAIQAELVG
+1892 AQLIVPAINAEMIGLV
-1907 LAFGKD
+1907 FGKNL
-1913 FNDLVLHF
+1913 NDLVLHF

-1927 LDAMQ
+1927 LDAVQ
-1932 DMYILNKKYA
+1932 DMNILNKKYA
-1942 QFAALGINET
+1942 QFVALGVNEG
-1952 LKAIKIDKS
+1952 LKAVQIDKS
-1961 VKASEFEGITFKQEL
+1961 VQASEFEGITFKQEL
-1976 SSLKEVVSGIEM
+1976 SSLKEVINGIEM
-1988 LASSKGYHTIGG
+1988 LASSKGYHTVGG

-2026 ILDYAADLQ
+2026 VLDSAADLE
-2035 TVQVLLPKAL
+2035 TVKVLLPKAL

-2050 KVTQVDLSFL
+2050 KITKLDLSFL

-2071 DVKAFAKLVTPLIEA
+2071 DVKVLAKLVTPLIEA
-2086 EFVKVLFKGNLDEV
+2086 ELVKVLFKGNLDEIT
-2100 ALHYDIYQEMLDGI
+2100 LQYGIYQEMLDVV

-2146 TDMFDGIQFANE
+2146 IDMFDNIQFANE
-2158 VTMLKD
+2158 VVILKD
-2164 VVSSIAQLTDGLNAY
+2164 VISSIANLTDGLNAY
-2179 TIGSVKDIYDD
+2179 TIGSVKDIYND
-2190 VVKNK
+2190 VIKNK
-2195 QYKDIKYSNQVV
+2195 QYKDMKYSNQVV
-2207 VNHVLNVLNQALNV
+2207 VNNLLSVLDQALNM
-2221 EALQVLL
+2221 ETLQVLL
-2228 PTASIHVSEYLFE
+2228 PTVSIHASEYLFE

-2248 LFESVS
+2248 LFETVS
-2254 QEELVE
+2254 QEELLE
-2260 DAKNLIFTLTDLVEY
+2260 DAKNLVLTLIDLVDY
-2275 GMVEFALHDGEID
+2275 GMVEFVLHDGEID

-2294 IQNAIDKV
+2294 INHAIDKV
-2302 IHLHILSNNEERA
+2302 IHLHILSNNEERT

-2336 WQEEVLTLQNIVNEA
+2336 WQEEVFTLQNIVNET

-2366 KAIEVKKFITITDDT
+2366 KAIDFKKFITITDDT
-2381 NGYIDVFAE
+2381 NGYIDVFAG
-2390 VLKALSA
+2390 VFKALAA
-2397 DQLVERLSLPV
+2397 DQLVERLSLNV
-2408 AKKYLAKLDPKY
+2408 SEKYLAKLDPKY
-2420 EGLLDIHNIYHSGNE
+2420 NGLLDIHNIYNSGSE
-2435 FSADLAS
+2435 FTADLAS

-2448 EIKKLDIF
+2448 EVKKLDIF

-2464 YPFSEINVIDQLIQ
+2464 YPFSEINVIDNLIH

-2522 DKFVEMYDSLV
+2522 DKFIEMYDSLV
-2533 VVLTHENWPIKN
+2533 IVFTHENWPIKN
-2545 KDDLKNVSV
+2545 KDDLKNTSV

-2566 NMVDALLKWMDTT
+2566 NTVDALLKFMDTT
-2579 VYDKTGAAIAV
+2579 VYDKTGAAIGV
-2590 LALPAVKQFA
+2590 LALPVVKQIA

-2612 TVEMMANDLELARGV
+2612 TVEMMANDLELVKGL
-2627 LEDLSVLDL
+2627 LEDVSVLDL
-2636 TQIAKNGEYL
+2636 THMAKNGEYL
-2646 TMDVKTVINHVI
+2646 TMDVKTVINHSI
-2658 DVVVDSMILE
+2658 DVMVDSMILK
-2668 GHTNRLFE
+2668 GHTNSLFE
-2676 HLMDTYVNGHQ
+2676 HLMNNYVNGHK
-2687 IAGIDVPN
+2687 IAGVDVPN

-2701 GIDFAYD
+2701 GIDFVYD

-2713 GLVDEAFAIFAN
+2713 GLVDEVFAIFAN

-2734 KTFVKEIRQKS
+2734 KTFAKEIRQKS
-2745 KFVEFTSQDS
+2745 KFIEFTSQDS
-2755 NWQSMEKIVNY
+2755 NWQSIEKIVNY
-2766 LANMTMVEVNG
+2766 LADMTMVEVNG
-2777 LSVMNHI
+2777 LSVMNNI
-2784 VSPQLD
+2784 VSPKLD
-2790 GDLATIVDFS
+2790 GDLAILVDFS
-2800 QYNKSEFMSDMHALA
+2800 QYNKTEFMSDIDALA
-2815 VFIAQLNEFGIA
+2815 ILITQLNEFGIA

-2833 NIHYDQAPLVKDML
+2833 NINYDQVALVKDML
-2847 HTIASVN
+2847 NHIASVN
-2854 YLKYNLDAL
+2854 YLKYNLNAL

-2869 KNVLPIQ
+2869 KNVLPIK
-2876 LESLKLDE
+2876 LESLKLNE
-2884 FDYQGDV
+2884 FDYQGDA

-2905 TSSDNTL
+2905 ISSDNTL
-2912 QTRSDIMN
+2912 KTRSDIMN

-2928 SDTLKDAVVAHKYAF
+2928 NDTLKDAVIAHKYAF
-2943 VDAYDEL
+2943 VNAYDEL

-2970 LPTQYQ
+2970 LPTKYQ

-2984 DELTFAQKQQDVL
+2984 DELTFVQKQQDVL
-2997 QSAIIARS
+2997 QSAIIVRS

-3020 NFEGSVISTLNNSF
+3020 NFEGSVTSTLNNTS
-3034 VEIEKVDLITDI
+3034 VQIEKVDLITDL
-3046 IDMLYPLHI
+3046 IDALYPLNI
-3055 LRNRADLVVEFLH
+3055 LRNRADLVVELLN
-3068 ALDVDTTEIDFSHVD
+3068 ALDADTTEIDLSHID
-3083 WDFELV
+3083 WDLELI
-3089 QVKTVVYNGLK
+3089 QVKSIVNNGLR
-3100 ALLDYDIQTVKET
+3100 ALLDYDIKTVKET
-3113 KNYISNFIHMTAK
+3113 KNYVSNFINMTAK
-3126 DMLKELRDIY
+3126 DMLKELKDIY
-3136 HMIDLERVVY
+3136 HMVNLERVVN

-3168 ILNRLPSRLSELG
+3168 VFNRLPSRLNELG
-3181 DLTEYSVTNLDEDMH
+3181 DLTDYSVINLDEDMH
-3196 YFAIMARALFDIK
+3196 YFAIIVRSLFDIK
-3209 EVPGSIKD
+3209 EVPGSIKE

-3222 DCILPA
+3222 ECILSA

-3237 LHYLDQKRQAIVH
+3237 LNYLDQKRQAVVN
-3250 FIDDWKPSLGLDSL
+3250 FVDDWKPSLGLGSL
-3264 DLTNVDFKVDGHTI
+3264 DLTNVDFKADGRVA

-3284 ILVVLSQTNYLQL
+3284 ILVILGQTNYLNL

-3326 TSLWAFDTHIE
+3326 TSIWAFDTHIE
-3337 PKLQDIEQLGKLTF
+3337 PKFQDIEQFNKLTF

-3361 EVGETLDAML
+3361 EIGETLNAML

-3376 SNDGVDFTNKENTDR
+3376 SNDGVDFTNKDNTDR
-3391 LFGLLTDIFTPND
+3391 LFGLLTDVFTPNET
-3404 ITLKYIDKFKANMY
+3404 TLKYIDKFKANMY

-3426 YEGLSTTDELRAIRN
+3426 YEGLSTTDELRAIRD
-3441 SMKSVMSFI
+3441 SMKSITSFV
-3450 RNYASE
+3450 RNYASQL
-3456 FKDNYSILADATLQ
+3456 KDNYSILAEATLQ
-3470 ADLTNCIQE
+3470 ADLTNCIQD

-3486 AQLGMPFIHGAVKI
+3486 AQLAMPLISGTVKI

-3513 VQNDEFIHVFLP
+3513 VQNDEFISMFLP
-3525 DVYTVINALD
+3525 DVYKVINALD
-3535 QLGILNKDLNYKDAD
+3535 NLGILNKDLNYKDVD
-3550 AILALARSIIYGE
+3550 AILELVSSVIHGE
-3563 SFQEHVADI
+3563 SFKDHLNDI
-3572 IQFAMCFVGIQVK
+3572 TKFAMCFVGINVK
-3585 DADLSDVNWDSEYM
+3585 DADLSDVNWNDEYT
-3599 ALEGALNEMRDVLK
+3599 ALEMALNEMRDVLK

-3639 ETSKFLPKVA
+3639 ENSKFLPKVA
-3649 REVADFVANRYYG
+3649 REVADFVASRYYG

-3676 YTDEYLMKD
+3676 YTDEDLMKD
-3685 YGYADDILR
+3685 YGFADDILR

-3710 LDPVVDLV
+3710 LDPIVDLAN
-3718 DILFSLEYAKGMEAR
+3718 ILLNLEYAKGMETR
-3733 ILEAGF
+3733 IINAGF
-3739 KRMDLFK
+3739 KRIDLFK

-3753 KVTDWSIEKDAFV
+3753 KVTDWSVEKDVFV
-3766 LALRELAQFSKMIAL
+3766 LALRELAAFSNIVSL

-3792 GVQNQF
+3792 QVQTQF
-3798 VIVVDAMSKSI
+3798 VKVVDAMSKSI

-3826 LGDEYVGIIDFNDP
+3826 LGDEYAGIIDFDDS

-3868 DSGLTLSL
+3868 DNGLTLTL

-3886 FGQRGNSEAG
+3886 FGQRENSEAG
-3896 IYAIVKH
+3896 IYAIVKN
-3903 PEEWVKRL
+3903 PEVWVKKL
-3911 LDNHVVDL
+3911 LDNNVVDL
-3919 SNGATLNMS
+3919 SNGASLNMS
-3928 TDRDW
+3928 TNRDW
-3933 LEEAYAIVDVLV
+3933 LEEAYAIVDVLI
-3945 AMKSFTDVEQDFDYS
+3945 AMKNFTDVNQDFDYTF
-3960 LVYHTTDATKLE
+3960 VYKTTDKEQLE
-3972 NVLVATTN
+3972 NLLVATTN
-3980 CVALRGTI
+3980 CVALRGTV
-3988 MQIIVNTM
+3988 MQVIVNTM
-3996 NTNPSMQEKLEES
+3996 TTNVGMQEKLEELN
-4009 GVIDATF
+4009 VIDQTF
-4016 FEEYALYEADSTYY
+4016 FEEYALYEVDPTYY

-4035 TSERIHQFAV
+4035 TEERISNFAE

-4050 NEFLSN
+4050 NKLLSN

>member
-194 FIEKKPAGKR
+194 FIEKKTAGKR

-1072 TLLEGIQILFG
+1072 TLLEGIKILFG

-1106 FIEDRDLIPE
+1106 FIEGKDLIPE

-1402 SADDFAFDTIDWTS
+1402 SADDFAFDTIDWAS

-1828 KEAFYDVATGT
+1828 KEPFYDVATGT

-1869 TQVDLSFL
+1869 TQVDLGFL
-1877 KNEFSKEELAADLKV
+1877 KD
-1892 LARCIVPAIQAELVG
+1892 
-1907 LAFGKD
+1907 
-1913 FNDLVLHF
+1913 
-1921 EIYPEM
+1921 
-1927 LDAMQ
+1927 
-1932 DMYILNKKYA
+1932 
-1942 QFAALGINET
+1942 
-1952 LKAIKIDKS
+1952 
-1961 VKASEFEGITFKQEL
+1961 
-1976 SSLKEVVSGIEM
+1976 
-1988 LASSKGYHTIGG
+1988 
-2000 VRDAINAKVYQT
+2000 
-2012 VAFYDTEVGASLEK
+2012 
-2026 ILDYAADLQ
+2026 
-2035 TVQVLLPKAL
+2035 
-2045 NYGVD
+2045 
-2050 KVTQVDLSFL
+2050 
-2060 KNEFSKEELAE
+2060 EFSKEELAE

-2100 ALHYDIYQEMLDGI
+2100 TLHYDIYQEMLDGI

-2207 VNHVLNVLNQALNV
+2207 VNDVLNVLNQALNV

-2420 EGLLDIHNIYHSGNE
+2420 EGLLDIHNIYHNGNE

-2784 VSPQLD
+2784 ISPQLD

-2928 SDTLKDAVVAHKYAF
+2928 SDTLKDVVVAHKYAF

-3826 LGDEYVGIIDFNDP
+3826 LGDEYAGIIDFNDP

-4016 FEEYALYEADSTYY
+4016 FKEYALYEADSTYY

-4045 GIAEA
+4045 GIAEV

>member
-997 IIRIILKATNLLDIP
+997 ILRIILKATNLLDIP

-1072 TLLEGIQILFG
+1072 TLLEGIKILFG
-1083 SYPDNEEVGSK
+1083 NYPDNEEVGSK

-1106 FIEDRDLIPE
+1106 FIEGKDLIPE

-1169 AVNAIHRILDALH
+1169 AVNAIHRIFDALH

-1819 TFFNDKEYN
+1819 IFFNDKEYN

-1839 ILEKVVTAAADLQTV
+1839 ILEKVVTA
-1854 QVLLPKALNYGVDKV
+1854 
-1869 TQVDLSFL
+1869 
-1877 KNEFSKEELAADLKV
+1877 
-1892 LARCIVPAIQAELVG
+1892 
-1907 LAFGKD
+1907 
-1913 FNDLVLHF
+1913 
-1921 EIYPEM
+1921 
-1927 LDAMQ
+1927 
-1932 DMYILNKKYA
+1932 
-1942 QFAALGINET
+1942 
-1952 LKAIKIDKS
+1952 
-1961 VKASEFEGITFKQEL
+1961 
-1976 SSLKEVVSGIEM
+1976 
-1988 LASSKGYHTIGG
+1988 
-2000 VRDAINAKVYQT
+2000 
-2012 VAFYDTEVGASLEK
+2012 
-2026 ILDYAADLQ
+2026 AADLQ

-2100 ALHYDIYQEMLDGI
+2100 TLHYDIYQEMLDGI

-2207 VNHVLNVLNQALNV
+2207 VNDVLNVLNQALNV

-2302 IHLHILSNNEERA
+2302 IHLHILSNNEEKA

-2408 AKKYLAKLDPKY
+2408 VKKYLAKLDPKY

-3826 LGDEYVGIIDFNDP
+3826 LGDEYAGIIDFNDP

>member
-91 AQIPNGE
+91 AQMPNGE

-1072 TLLEGIQILFG
+1072 TLLEGIKILFG

-1106 FIEDRDLIPE
+1106 FIEGKDLIPE

-1169 AVNAIHRILDALH
+1169 AVNAIHSILDALH

-1297 GITVL
+1297 GITIL

-1839 ILEKVVTAAADLQTV
+1839 ILEKVVTAV
-1854 QVLLPKALNYGVDKV
+1854 
-1869 TQVDLSFL
+1869 
-1877 KNEFSKEELAADLKV
+1877 
-1892 LARCIVPAIQAELVG
+1892 
-1907 LAFGKD
+1907 
-1913 FNDLVLHF
+1913 
-1921 EIYPEM
+1921 
-1927 LDAMQ
+1927 
-1932 DMYILNKKYA
+1932 
-1942 QFAALGINET
+1942 
-1952 LKAIKIDKS
+1952 
-1961 VKASEFEGITFKQEL
+1961 
-1976 SSLKEVVSGIEM
+1976 
-1988 LASSKGYHTIGG
+1988 
-2000 VRDAINAKVYQT
+2000 
-2012 VAFYDTEVGASLEK
+2012 
-2026 ILDYAADLQ
+2026 ADLQ

-2100 ALHYDIYQEMLDGI
+2100 TLHYDIYQEMLDGI

-2207 VNHVLNVLNQALNV
+2207 VNDVLNVLNQALNV

-2302 IHLHILSNNEERA
+2302 IHLHILSNNEEKA

-2397 DQLVERLSLPV
+2397 DQLVERLSLSV

-2420 EGLLDIHNIYHSGNE
+2420 EGLLDIHNIYHNGNE

-3826 LGDEYVGIIDFNDP
+3826 LGDEYAGIIDFNDP

-4045 GIAEA
+4045 GIAEV

>member
-1 MMDFNLIL
+1 MDFNLIL

-91 AQIPNGE
+91 AQMPNGE

-1072 TLLEGIQILFG
+1072 TLLEGIKILFG

-1106 FIEDRDLIPE
+1106 FIEGKDLIPE

-1839 ILEKVVTAAADLQTV
+1839 ILEKVVTAV
-1854 QVLLPKALNYGVDKV
+1854 
-1869 TQVDLSFL
+1869 
-1877 KNEFSKEELAADLKV
+1877 
-1892 LARCIVPAIQAELVG
+1892 
-1907 LAFGKD
+1907 
-1913 FNDLVLHF
+1913 
-1921 EIYPEM
+1921 
-1927 LDAMQ
+1927 
-1932 DMYILNKKYA
+1932 
-1942 QFAALGINET
+1942 
-1952 LKAIKIDKS
+1952 
-1961 VKASEFEGITFKQEL
+1961 
-1976 SSLKEVVSGIEM
+1976 
-1988 LASSKGYHTIGG
+1988 
-2000 VRDAINAKVYQT
+2000 
-2012 VAFYDTEVGASLEK
+2012 
-2026 ILDYAADLQ
+2026 ADLQ

-2100 ALHYDIYQEMLDGI
+2100 TLHYDIYQEMLDGI

-2207 VNHVLNVLNQALNV
+2207 VNDVLNVLNQALNV

-2302 IHLHILSNNEERA
+2302 IHLHILSNNEEKA

-2397 DQLVERLSLPV
+2397 DQLVERLSLSV

-2420 EGLLDIHNIYHSGNE
+2420 EGLLDIHNIYHNGNE

-3649 REVADFVANRYYG
+3649 REVAEFVANRYYG

-3826 LGDEYVGIIDFNDP
+3826 LGDEYAGIIDFNDP

-4045 GIAEA
+4045 GIAEV

>member
-1 MMDFNLIL
+1 MDFNLIL

-789 DEGVEKIKVL
+789 DEGVEKIQVL

-977 LKTIVS
+977 LKTIVN

-1106 FIEDRDLIPE
+1106 FIEGKDLIPE
-1116 EFKDIIAE
+1116 EFKDIIAK

-1191 SQTLAWGVNYLAN
+1191 SQTLVWGVNYLAN

-1402 SADDFAFDTIDWTS
+1402 SADDFAFDTIDWAS

-1763 QGVRYGLDKA
+1763 QGVRYGLYKA

-1869 TQVDLSFL
+1869 TQVDLGFL
-1877 KNEFSKEELAADLKV
+1877 KD
-1892 LARCIVPAIQAELVG
+1892 
-1907 LAFGKD
+1907 
-1913 FNDLVLHF
+1913 
-1921 EIYPEM
+1921 
-1927 LDAMQ
+1927 
-1932 DMYILNKKYA
+1932 
-1942 QFAALGINET
+1942 
-1952 LKAIKIDKS
+1952 
-1961 VKASEFEGITFKQEL
+1961 
-1976 SSLKEVVSGIEM
+1976 
-1988 LASSKGYHTIGG
+1988 
-2000 VRDAINAKVYQT
+2000 
-2012 VAFYDTEVGASLEK
+2012 
-2026 ILDYAADLQ
+2026 
-2035 TVQVLLPKAL
+2035 
-2045 NYGVD
+2045 
-2050 KVTQVDLSFL
+2050 
-2060 KNEFSKEELAE
+2060 EFSKEELAE

-2086 EFVKVLFKGNLDEV
+2086 EFVKILFKGNLDEV
-2100 ALHYDIYQEMLDGI
+2100 TLHYDIYQEMLDGI

-2146 TDMFDGIQFANE
+2146 TDMFDDIQFANE

-2288 VANVDA
+2288 VTNVDA

-2397 DQLVERLSLPV
+2397 DQLVERLSLLV

-2676 HLMDTYVNGHQ
+2676 HLMDTYINGHQ

-3089 QVKTVVYNGLK
+3089 QVKTIVYNGLK

-3585 DADLSDVNWDSEYM
+3585 DADLSDVNWDSEYI

-3766 LALRELAQFSKMIAL
+3766 LALRKLAQFSKMIAL

-3826 LGDEYVGIIDFNDP
+3826 LGDEYAGIIDFNDP

-4050 NEFLSN
+4050 NEILSN

>member
-464 KIDVPDLQD
+464 KIDIPDLQD

-577 IYVDAVKVALELVD
+577 IYVDAVKIALELVD

-997 IIRIILKATNLLDIP
+997 ILRIILKATNLLDIP

-1072 TLLEGIQILFG
+1072 TLLEGIKILFG

-1106 FIEDRDLIPE
+1106 FIEGKDLIPE

-1226 EVYKEIFA
+1226 EVYKEIFT

-1454 PAILRDETGYV
+1454 LAILRDETGYV

-1869 TQVDLSFL
+1869 TQVDLGFL
-1877 KNEFSKEELAADLKV
+1877 KD
-1892 LARCIVPAIQAELVG
+1892 
-1907 LAFGKD
+1907 
-1913 FNDLVLHF
+1913 
-1921 EIYPEM
+1921 
-1927 LDAMQ
+1927 
-1932 DMYILNKKYA
+1932 
-1942 QFAALGINET
+1942 
-1952 LKAIKIDKS
+1952 
-1961 VKASEFEGITFKQEL
+1961 
-1976 SSLKEVVSGIEM
+1976 
-1988 LASSKGYHTIGG
+1988 
-2000 VRDAINAKVYQT
+2000 
-2012 VAFYDTEVGASLEK
+2012 
-2026 ILDYAADLQ
+2026 
-2035 TVQVLLPKAL
+2035 
-2045 NYGVD
+2045 
-2050 KVTQVDLSFL
+2050 
-2060 KNEFSKEELAE
+2060 EFSKEELAE

-2100 ALHYDIYQEMLDGI
+2100 TLHYDIYQEMLDGI

-2207 VNHVLNVLNQALNV
+2207 VNDVLNVLNQALNV

-2302 IHLHILSNNEERA
+2302 IHLHILSNNEEKA

-3826 LGDEYVGIIDFNDP
+3826 LGDEYAGIIDFNDP

-4045 GIAEA
+4045 GIAEV

>member
-1072 TLLEGIQILFG
+1072 TLLEGIKILFG

-1106 FIEDRDLIPE
+1106 FIEGKDLIPE

-1877 KNEFSKEELAADLKV
+1877 KNEFSKEELA
-1892 LARCIVPAIQAELVG
+1892 
-1907 LAFGKD
+1907 
-1913 FNDLVLHF
+1913 
-1921 EIYPEM
+1921 
-1927 LDAMQ
+1927 
-1932 DMYILNKKYA
+1932 
-1942 QFAALGINET
+1942 
-1952 LKAIKIDKS
+1952 
-1961 VKASEFEGITFKQEL
+1961 
-1976 SSLKEVVSGIEM
+1976 
-1988 LASSKGYHTIGG
+1988 
-2000 VRDAINAKVYQT
+2000 
-2012 VAFYDTEVGASLEK
+2012 
-2026 ILDYAADLQ
+2026 
-2035 TVQVLLPKAL
+2035 
-2045 NYGVD
+2045 
-2050 KVTQVDLSFL
+2050 
-2060 KNEFSKEELAE
+2060 E

-2207 VNHVLNVLNQALNV
+2207 VNDVLNVLNQALNV

-3237 LHYLDQKRQAIVH
+3237 LHYLDQKRQVIVH

-3753 KVTDWSIEKDAFV
+3753 KVTDWLIEKDAFV

-3826 LGDEYVGIIDFNDP
+3826 LGDEYAGIIDFNDP

>member
-737 QEFSDII
+737 QEFNDII

-1072 TLLEGIQILFG
+1072 TLLEGIKILFG

-1106 FIEDRDLIPE
+1106 FIEGKDLIPE

-1402 SADDFAFDTIDWTS
+1402 SADDFAFDTIDWAS

-1877 KNEFSKEELAADLKV
+1877 KNEF
-1892 LARCIVPAIQAELVG
+1892 
-1907 LAFGKD
+1907 
-1913 FNDLVLHF
+1913 
-1921 EIYPEM
+1921 
-1927 LDAMQ
+1927 
-1932 DMYILNKKYA
+1932 
-1942 QFAALGINET
+1942 T
-1952 LKAIKIDKS
+1952 
-1961 VKASEFEGITFKQEL
+1961 
-1976 SSLKEVVSGIEM
+1976 
-1988 LASSKGYHTIGG
+1988 
-2000 VRDAINAKVYQT
+2000 
-2012 VAFYDTEVGASLEK
+2012 
-2026 ILDYAADLQ
+2026 
-2035 TVQVLLPKAL
+2035 
-2045 NYGVD
+2045 
-2050 KVTQVDLSFL
+2050 
-2060 KNEFSKEELAE
+2060 KEELAE

-2100 ALHYDIYQEMLDGI
+2100 TLHYDIYQEMLDGI

-2207 VNHVLNVLNQALNV
+2207 VNDVLNVLNQALNV

-2302 IHLHILSNNEERA
+2302 IHLHILSNNEEKA

-2420 EGLLDIHNIYHSGNE
+2420 EGLLDIHNIYHNGNE

-2658 DVVVDSMILE
+2658 DVVVDSMILK

-3426 YEGLSTTDELRAIRN
+3426 YEGLSTTDELRAIKN

-3585 DADLSDVNWDSEYM
+3585 DADLSDVNWDSEYI

-3826 LGDEYVGIIDFNDP
+3826 LGDEYAGIIDFNDP

>member
-1072 TLLEGIQILFG
+1072 TLLEGIKILFG

-1106 FIEDRDLIPE
+1106 FIEGKDLIPE

-1169 AVNAIHRILDALH
+1169 VVNAIHRILDALH

-1454 PAILRDETGYV
+1454 PAILRDE
-1465 LSDAIRVLQN
+1465 QN

-1869 TQVDLSFL
+1869 TQVDLGFL
-1877 KNEFSKEELAADLKV
+1877 KD
-1892 LARCIVPAIQAELVG
+1892 
-1907 LAFGKD
+1907 
-1913 FNDLVLHF
+1913 
-1921 EIYPEM
+1921 
-1927 LDAMQ
+1927 
-1932 DMYILNKKYA
+1932 
-1942 QFAALGINET
+1942 
-1952 LKAIKIDKS
+1952 
-1961 VKASEFEGITFKQEL
+1961 
-1976 SSLKEVVSGIEM
+1976 
-1988 LASSKGYHTIGG
+1988 
-2000 VRDAINAKVYQT
+2000 
-2012 VAFYDTEVGASLEK
+2012 
-2026 ILDYAADLQ
+2026 
-2035 TVQVLLPKAL
+2035 
-2045 NYGVD
+2045 
-2050 KVTQVDLSFL
+2050 
-2060 KNEFSKEELAE
+2060 EFSKEELAE

-2100 ALHYDIYQEMLDGI
+2100 TLHYDIYQEMLDGI

-2207 VNHVLNVLNQALNV
+2207 VNDVLNVLNQALNV

-2302 IHLHILSNNEERA
+2302 IHLHILSNNEEKA

-3126 DMLKELRDIY
+3126 DILKELRDIY

-3391 LFGLLTDIFTPND
+3391 LFGLLTNIFTPND

-3585 DADLSDVNWDSEYM
+3585 DADLSDVNWDSEYI

-3649 REVADFVANRYYG
+3649 REVAEFVANRYYG

-3826 LGDEYVGIIDFNDP
+3826 LGDEYAGIIDFNDP

-4009 GVIDATF
+4009 GVIDAIF

-4045 GIAEA
+4045 GIAEV

>member
-1 MMDFNLIL
+1 MDFNLIL

-789 DEGVEKIKVL
+789 DEGVEKIQVL

-977 LKTIVS
+977 LKTIVN

-1106 FIEDRDLIPE
+1106 FIEGKDLIPE
-1116 EFKDIIAE
+1116 EFKDIIAK

-1191 SQTLAWGVNYLAN
+1191 SQTLVWGVNYLAN

-1402 SADDFAFDTIDWTS
+1402 SADDFAFDTIDWAS

-1763 QGVRYGLDKA
+1763 QGVRYGLYKA

-1869 TQVDLSFL
+1869 TQVDLGFL
-1877 KNEFSKEELAADLKV
+1877 KD
-1892 LARCIVPAIQAELVG
+1892 
-1907 LAFGKD
+1907 
-1913 FNDLVLHF
+1913 
-1921 EIYPEM
+1921 
-1927 LDAMQ
+1927 
-1932 DMYILNKKYA
+1932 
-1942 QFAALGINET
+1942 
-1952 LKAIKIDKS
+1952 
-1961 VKASEFEGITFKQEL
+1961 
-1976 SSLKEVVSGIEM
+1976 
-1988 LASSKGYHTIGG
+1988 
-2000 VRDAINAKVYQT
+2000 
-2012 VAFYDTEVGASLEK
+2012 
-2026 ILDYAADLQ
+2026 
-2035 TVQVLLPKAL
+2035 
-2045 NYGVD
+2045 
-2050 KVTQVDLSFL
+2050 
-2060 KNEFSKEELAE
+2060 EFSKEELAE

-2086 EFVKVLFKGNLDEV
+2086 EFVKILFKGNLDEV
-2100 ALHYDIYQEMLDGI
+2100 TLHYDIYQEMLDGI

-2146 TDMFDGIQFANE
+2146 TDMFDDIQFANE

-2288 VANVDA
+2288 VTNVDA

-2676 HLMDTYVNGHQ
+2676 HLMDTYINGHQ

-3585 DADLSDVNWDSEYM
+3585 DADLSDVNWDSEYI

-3766 LALRELAQFSKMIAL
+3766 LALRKLAQFSKMIAL

-3826 LGDEYVGIIDFNDP
+3826 LGDEYAGIIDFNDP

-4050 NEFLSN
+4050 NEILSN

>member
-577 IYVDAVKVALELVD
+577 IYVDAVKIALELVD

-997 IIRIILKATNLLDIP
+997 ILRIILKATNLLDIP

-1072 TLLEGIQILFG
+1072 TLLEGIKILFG

-1106 FIEDRDLIPE
+1106 FIEGKDLIPE

-1402 SADDFAFDTIDWTS
+1402 SADDFAFDTIDWAS

-1877 KNEFSKEELAADLKV
+1877 KNEFSKEELA
-1892 LARCIVPAIQAELVG
+1892 
-1907 LAFGKD
+1907 
-1913 FNDLVLHF
+1913 
-1921 EIYPEM
+1921 
-1927 LDAMQ
+1927 
-1932 DMYILNKKYA
+1932 
-1942 QFAALGINET
+1942 
-1952 LKAIKIDKS
+1952 
-1961 VKASEFEGITFKQEL
+1961 
-1976 SSLKEVVSGIEM
+1976 
-1988 LASSKGYHTIGG
+1988 
-2000 VRDAINAKVYQT
+2000 
-2012 VAFYDTEVGASLEK
+2012 
-2026 ILDYAADLQ
+2026 
-2035 TVQVLLPKAL
+2035 
-2045 NYGVD
+2045 
-2050 KVTQVDLSFL
+2050 
-2060 KNEFSKEELAE
+2060 E

-2100 ALHYDIYQEMLDGI
+2100 TLHYDIYQEMLDGI

-2207 VNHVLNVLNQALNV
+2207 VNDVLNVLNQALNV

-2876 LESLKLDE
+2876 LKSLKLDE

-3826 LGDEYVGIIDFNDP
+3826 LGDEYAGIIDFNDP

-4045 GIAEA
+4045 GIAEV
-4050 NEFLSN
+4050 NEFFSN

>member
-737 QEFSDII
+737 QEFNDII

-1072 TLLEGIQILFG
+1072 TLLEGIKILFG

-1106 FIEDRDLIPE
+1106 FIEGKDLIPE

-1877 KNEFSKEELAADLKV
+1877 KNEFSKEELA
-1892 LARCIVPAIQAELVG
+1892 
-1907 LAFGKD
+1907 
-1913 FNDLVLHF
+1913 
-1921 EIYPEM
+1921 
-1927 LDAMQ
+1927 
-1932 DMYILNKKYA
+1932 
-1942 QFAALGINET
+1942 
-1952 LKAIKIDKS
+1952 
-1961 VKASEFEGITFKQEL
+1961 
-1976 SSLKEVVSGIEM
+1976 
-1988 LASSKGYHTIGG
+1988 
-2000 VRDAINAKVYQT
+2000 
-2012 VAFYDTEVGASLEK
+2012 
-2026 ILDYAADLQ
+2026 
-2035 TVQVLLPKAL
+2035 
-2045 NYGVD
+2045 
-2050 KVTQVDLSFL
+2050 
-2060 KNEFSKEELAE
+2060 E

-2207 VNHVLNVLNQALNV
+2207 VNDVLNVLNQALNV

-2302 IHLHILSNNEERA
+2302 IHLHILSNNEEKA

-2420 EGLLDIHNIYHSGNE
+2420 EGLLDIHNIYHNGNE

-3585 DADLSDVNWDSEYM
+3585 DADLSDVNWDSEYI

-3826 LGDEYVGIIDFNDP
+3826 LGDEYAGIIDFNDP

-4045 GIAEA
+4045 GIAEV

>member
-577 IYVDAVKVALELVD
+577 IYVDAVKIALELVD

-997 IIRIILKATNLLDIP
+997 ILRIILKATNLLDIP

-1072 TLLEGIQILFG
+1072 TLLEGIKILFG

-1106 FIEDRDLIPE
+1106 FIEGKDLIPE

-1402 SADDFAFDTIDWTS
+1402 SADDFAFDTIDWAS

-1877 KNEFSKEELAADLKV
+1877 KNEFSKEELA
-1892 LARCIVPAIQAELVG
+1892 
-1907 LAFGKD
+1907 
-1913 FNDLVLHF
+1913 
-1921 EIYPEM
+1921 
-1927 LDAMQ
+1927 
-1932 DMYILNKKYA
+1932 
-1942 QFAALGINET
+1942 
-1952 LKAIKIDKS
+1952 
-1961 VKASEFEGITFKQEL
+1961 
-1976 SSLKEVVSGIEM
+1976 
-1988 LASSKGYHTIGG
+1988 
-2000 VRDAINAKVYQT
+2000 
-2012 VAFYDTEVGASLEK
+2012 
-2026 ILDYAADLQ
+2026 
-2035 TVQVLLPKAL
+2035 
-2045 NYGVD
+2045 
-2050 KVTQVDLSFL
+2050 
-2060 KNEFSKEELAE
+2060 E

-2100 ALHYDIYQEMLDGI
+2100 TLHYDIYQEMLDGI

-2207 VNHVLNVLNQALNV
+2207 VNDVLNVLNQALNV

-2876 LESLKLDE
+2876 LKSLKLDE

-3826 LGDEYVGIIDFNDP
+3826 LGDEYAGIIDFNDP

-4009 GVIDATF
+4009 GVIDVTF

>member
-1072 TLLEGIQILFG
+1072 TLLEGIKILFG

-1106 FIEDRDLIPE
+1106 FIEGKDLIPE

-1517 MEDLGHVANILD
+1517 MEDLGHIANILD

-1839 ILEKVVTAAADLQTV
+1839 ILEKVVTAV
-1854 QVLLPKALNYGVDKV
+1854 
-1869 TQVDLSFL
+1869 
-1877 KNEFSKEELAADLKV
+1877 
-1892 LARCIVPAIQAELVG
+1892 
-1907 LAFGKD
+1907 
-1913 FNDLVLHF
+1913 
-1921 EIYPEM
+1921 
-1927 LDAMQ
+1927 
-1932 DMYILNKKYA
+1932 
-1942 QFAALGINET
+1942 
-1952 LKAIKIDKS
+1952 
-1961 VKASEFEGITFKQEL
+1961 
-1976 SSLKEVVSGIEM
+1976 
-1988 LASSKGYHTIGG
+1988 
-2000 VRDAINAKVYQT
+2000 
-2012 VAFYDTEVGASLEK
+2012 
-2026 ILDYAADLQ
+2026 ADLQ

-2100 ALHYDIYQEMLDGI
+2100 TLHYDIYQEMLDGI

-2207 VNHVLNVLNQALNV
+2207 VNDVLNVLNQALNV

-2302 IHLHILSNNEERA
+2302 IHLHILSNNEEKA

-3126 DMLKELRDIY
+3126 DILKELRDIY

-3391 LFGLLTDIFTPND
+3391 LFGLLTNIFTPND

-3585 DADLSDVNWDSEYM
+3585 DADLSDVNWDSEYI

-3649 REVADFVANRYYG
+3649 REVAEFVANRYYG

-3826 LGDEYVGIIDFNDP
+3826 LGDEYAGIIDFNDP

-4009 GVIDATF
+4009 GVIDAIF

-4045 GIAEA
+4045 GIAEV

>member
-1 MMDFNLIL
+1 MDFNLIL

-410 LNLFPFEE
+410 LNLFPLEE

-1072 TLLEGIQILFG
+1072 TLLEGIKILFG

-1106 FIEDRDLIPE
+1106 FIEGKDLIPE

-1869 TQVDLSFL
+1869 TQVDLGFL
-1877 KNEFSKEELAADLKV
+1877 KD
-1892 LARCIVPAIQAELVG
+1892 
-1907 LAFGKD
+1907 
-1913 FNDLVLHF
+1913 
-1921 EIYPEM
+1921 
-1927 LDAMQ
+1927 
-1932 DMYILNKKYA
+1932 
-1942 QFAALGINET
+1942 
-1952 LKAIKIDKS
+1952 
-1961 VKASEFEGITFKQEL
+1961 
-1976 SSLKEVVSGIEM
+1976 
-1988 LASSKGYHTIGG
+1988 
-2000 VRDAINAKVYQT
+2000 
-2012 VAFYDTEVGASLEK
+2012 
-2026 ILDYAADLQ
+2026 
-2035 TVQVLLPKAL
+2035 
-2045 NYGVD
+2045 
-2050 KVTQVDLSFL
+2050 
-2060 KNEFSKEELAE
+2060 EFSKEELAE

-2100 ALHYDIYQEMLDGI
+2100 TLHYDIYQEMLDGI

-2207 VNHVLNVLNQALNV
+2207 VNDVLNVLNQALNV

-2302 IHLHILSNNEERA
+2302 IHLHILSNNEEKA

-3326 TSLWAFDTHIE
+3326 TSLWAFDTYIE

-3826 LGDEYVGIIDFNDP
+3826 LGDEYAGIIDFNDP

-4009 GVIDATF
+4009 GVIDVTF

-4045 GIAEA
+4045 GIAEV

>member
-27 FLGGLKRELSCIAV
+27 FLGGLKRELSCIVV

-1072 TLLEGIQILFG
+1072 TLLEGIKILFG

-1106 FIEDRDLIPE
+1106 FIEGKDLIPE

-1869 TQVDLSFL
+1869 TQVDLGFL
-1877 KNEFSKEELAADLKV
+1877 KD
-1892 LARCIVPAIQAELVG
+1892 
-1907 LAFGKD
+1907 
-1913 FNDLVLHF
+1913 
-1921 EIYPEM
+1921 
-1927 LDAMQ
+1927 
-1932 DMYILNKKYA
+1932 
-1942 QFAALGINET
+1942 
-1952 LKAIKIDKS
+1952 
-1961 VKASEFEGITFKQEL
+1961 
-1976 SSLKEVVSGIEM
+1976 
-1988 LASSKGYHTIGG
+1988 
-2000 VRDAINAKVYQT
+2000 
-2012 VAFYDTEVGASLEK
+2012 
-2026 ILDYAADLQ
+2026 
-2035 TVQVLLPKAL
+2035 
-2045 NYGVD
+2045 
-2050 KVTQVDLSFL
+2050 
-2060 KNEFSKEELAE
+2060 EFSKEELAE

-2207 VNHVLNVLNQALNV
+2207 VNDVLNVLNQALNV

-2302 IHLHILSNNEERA
+2302 IHLHILSNNEEKA

-2420 EGLLDIHNIYHSGNE
+2420 EGLLDIHNIYHNGNE

-3826 LGDEYVGIIDFNDP
+3826 LGDEYAGIIDFNDP

-4045 GIAEA
+4045 GIAEV

>member
-1072 TLLEGIQILFG
+1072 TLLEGIKILFG
-1083 SYPDNEEVGSK
+1083 NYPDNEEVGSK

-1106 FIEDRDLIPE
+1106 FIEGKDLIPE

-1877 KNEFSKEELAADLKV
+1877 KNEFSKEELA
-1892 LARCIVPAIQAELVG
+1892 
-1907 LAFGKD
+1907 
-1913 FNDLVLHF
+1913 
-1921 EIYPEM
+1921 
-1927 LDAMQ
+1927 
-1932 DMYILNKKYA
+1932 
-1942 QFAALGINET
+1942 
-1952 LKAIKIDKS
+1952 
-1961 VKASEFEGITFKQEL
+1961 
-1976 SSLKEVVSGIEM
+1976 
-1988 LASSKGYHTIGG
+1988 
-2000 VRDAINAKVYQT
+2000 
-2012 VAFYDTEVGASLEK
+2012 
-2026 ILDYAADLQ
+2026 
-2035 TVQVLLPKAL
+2035 
-2045 NYGVD
+2045 
-2050 KVTQVDLSFL
+2050 
-2060 KNEFSKEELAE
+2060 E

-2100 ALHYDIYQEMLDGI
+2100 TLHYDIYQEMLDGI

-2207 VNHVLNVLNQALNV
+2207 VNDVLNVLNQALNV

-2833 NIHYDQAPLVKDML
+2833 NIHYDQVPLVKDML

-3500 LTKDIVTLNILEN
+3500 LTKDIVILNILEN

-3826 LGDEYVGIIDFNDP
+3826 LGDEYAGIIDFNDP

-4045 GIAEA
+4045 GIAEV

>member
-464 KIDVPDLQD
+464 KIDVPNLQD

-789 DEGVEKIKVL
+789 DEGVEKIQVL

-1106 FIEDRDLIPE
+1106 FIEGKDLIPE

-1136 RDIRRLIFVAE
+1136 KDIRRLIFVAE

-1402 SADDFAFDTIDWTS
+1402 SADDFAFDTIDWAS

-1869 TQVDLSFL
+1869 TQVDLGFL
-1877 KNEFSKEELAADLKV
+1877 KD
-1892 LARCIVPAIQAELVG
+1892 
-1907 LAFGKD
+1907 
-1913 FNDLVLHF
+1913 
-1921 EIYPEM
+1921 
-1927 LDAMQ
+1927 
-1932 DMYILNKKYA
+1932 
-1942 QFAALGINET
+1942 
-1952 LKAIKIDKS
+1952 
-1961 VKASEFEGITFKQEL
+1961 
-1976 SSLKEVVSGIEM
+1976 
-1988 LASSKGYHTIGG
+1988 
-2000 VRDAINAKVYQT
+2000 
-2012 VAFYDTEVGASLEK
+2012 
-2026 ILDYAADLQ
+2026 
-2035 TVQVLLPKAL
+2035 
-2045 NYGVD
+2045 
-2050 KVTQVDLSFL
+2050 
-2060 KNEFSKEELAE
+2060 EFSKEELAE

-2086 EFVKVLFKGNLDEV
+2086 EFVKILFKGNLDEV
-2100 ALHYDIYQEMLDGI
+2100 TLHYDIYQEMLDGI

-2146 TDMFDGIQFANE
+2146 TDMFDDIQFANE

-2288 VANVDA
+2288 VTNVDA

-2676 HLMDTYVNGHQ
+2676 HLMDTYINGHQ

-3089 QVKTVVYNGLK
+3089 QVKTIVYNGLK

-3585 DADLSDVNWDSEYM
+3585 DADLSDVNWDSEYI

-3766 LALRELAQFSKMIAL
+3766 LALRKLAQFSKMIAL

-3826 LGDEYVGIIDFNDP
+3826 LGDEYAGIIDFNDP

-4050 NEFLSN
+4050 NEILSN

>member
-789 DEGVEKIKVL
+789 DEGVEKIQVL

-977 LKTIVS
+977 LKTIVN

-1106 FIEDRDLIPE
+1106 FIEGKDLIPE
-1116 EFKDIIAE
+1116 EFKDIIAK

-1191 SQTLAWGVNYLAN
+1191 SQTLVWGVNYLAN

-1402 SADDFAFDTIDWTS
+1402 SADDFAFDTIDWAS

-1763 QGVRYGLDKA
+1763 QGVRYGLYKA

-1869 TQVDLSFL
+1869 TQVDLGFL
-1877 KNEFSKEELAADLKV
+1877 KD
-1892 LARCIVPAIQAELVG
+1892 
-1907 LAFGKD
+1907 
-1913 FNDLVLHF
+1913 
-1921 EIYPEM
+1921 
-1927 LDAMQ
+1927 
-1932 DMYILNKKYA
+1932 
-1942 QFAALGINET
+1942 
-1952 LKAIKIDKS
+1952 
-1961 VKASEFEGITFKQEL
+1961 
-1976 SSLKEVVSGIEM
+1976 
-1988 LASSKGYHTIGG
+1988 
-2000 VRDAINAKVYQT
+2000 
-2012 VAFYDTEVGASLEK
+2012 
-2026 ILDYAADLQ
+2026 
-2035 TVQVLLPKAL
+2035 
-2045 NYGVD
+2045 
-2050 KVTQVDLSFL
+2050 
-2060 KNEFSKEELAE
+2060 EFSKEELAE

-2086 EFVKVLFKGNLDEV
+2086 EFVKILFKGNLDEV
-2100 ALHYDIYQEMLDGI
+2100 TLHYDIYQEMLDGI

-2146 TDMFDGIQFANE
+2146 TDMFDDIQFANE

-2288 VANVDA
+2288 VTNVDA

-2676 HLMDTYVNGHQ
+2676 HLMDTYINGHQ

-3089 QVKTVVYNGLK
+3089 QVKTIVYNGLK

-3136 HMIDLERVVY
+3136 HMIDLECVVY

-3585 DADLSDVNWDSEYM
+3585 DADLSDVNWDSEYI

-3766 LALRELAQFSKMIAL
+3766 LALRKLAQFSKMIAL

-3826 LGDEYVGIIDFNDP
+3826 LGDEYAGIIDFNDP

-4050 NEFLSN
+4050 NEILSN

>member
-91 AQIPNGE
+91 AQMPNGE

-1072 TLLEGIQILFG
+1072 TLLEGIKILFG
-1083 SYPDNEEVGSK
+1083 NYPDNEEVGSK

-1106 FIEDRDLIPE
+1106 FIEGKDLIPE

-1839 ILEKVVTAAADLQTV
+1839 ILEKVVTAV
-1854 QVLLPKALNYGVDKV
+1854 
-1869 TQVDLSFL
+1869 
-1877 KNEFSKEELAADLKV
+1877 
-1892 LARCIVPAIQAELVG
+1892 
-1907 LAFGKD
+1907 
-1913 FNDLVLHF
+1913 
-1921 EIYPEM
+1921 
-1927 LDAMQ
+1927 
-1932 DMYILNKKYA
+1932 
-1942 QFAALGINET
+1942 
-1952 LKAIKIDKS
+1952 
-1961 VKASEFEGITFKQEL
+1961 
-1976 SSLKEVVSGIEM
+1976 
-1988 LASSKGYHTIGG
+1988 
-2000 VRDAINAKVYQT
+2000 
-2012 VAFYDTEVGASLEK
+2012 
-2026 ILDYAADLQ
+2026 ADLQ

-2100 ALHYDIYQEMLDGI
+2100 TLHYDIYQEMLDGI

-2207 VNHVLNVLNQALNV
+2207 VNDVLNVLNQALNV

-2302 IHLHILSNNEERA
+2302 IHLHILSNNEEKA

-2646 TMDVKTVINHVI
+2646 TMDVKTVINHII

-3585 DADLSDVNWDSEYM
+3585 DADLSDVNWDSEYI

-3826 LGDEYVGIIDFNDP
+3826 LGDEYAGIIDFNDP

-4045 GIAEA
+4045 GIAEV

>member
-577 IYVDAVKVALELVD
+577 IYVDAVKIALELVD

-997 IIRIILKATNLLDIP
+997 ILRIILKATNLLDIP

-1072 TLLEGIQILFG
+1072 TLLEGIKILFG

-1106 FIEDRDLIPE
+1106 FIEGKDLIPE

-1869 TQVDLSFL
+1869 TQVDLGFL
-1877 KNEFSKEELAADLKV
+1877 KD
-1892 LARCIVPAIQAELVG
+1892 
-1907 LAFGKD
+1907 
-1913 FNDLVLHF
+1913 
-1921 EIYPEM
+1921 
-1927 LDAMQ
+1927 
-1932 DMYILNKKYA
+1932 
-1942 QFAALGINET
+1942 
-1952 LKAIKIDKS
+1952 
-1961 VKASEFEGITFKQEL
+1961 
-1976 SSLKEVVSGIEM
+1976 
-1988 LASSKGYHTIGG
+1988 
-2000 VRDAINAKVYQT
+2000 
-2012 VAFYDTEVGASLEK
+2012 
-2026 ILDYAADLQ
+2026 
-2035 TVQVLLPKAL
+2035 
-2045 NYGVD
+2045 
-2050 KVTQVDLSFL
+2050 
-2060 KNEFSKEELAE
+2060 EFSKEELAE

-2207 VNHVLNVLNQALNV
+2207 VNDVLNVLNQALNV

-2302 IHLHILSNNEERA
+2302 IHLHILSNNEEKA

-2876 LESLKLDE
+2876 LKSLKLDE

-3826 LGDEYVGIIDFNDP
+3826 LGDEYAGIIDFNDP

-4016 FEEYALYEADSTYY
+4016 FKEYALYEADSTYY

-4045 GIAEA
+4045 GIAEV

>member
-789 DEGVEKIKVL
+789 DEGVEKIQVL

-977 LKTIVS
+977 LKTIVN

-1106 FIEDRDLIPE
+1106 FIEGKDLIPE

-1402 SADDFAFDTIDWTS
+1402 SADDFAFDTIDWAS

-1763 QGVRYGLDKA
+1763 QGVRYGLYKA

-1869 TQVDLSFL
+1869 TQVDLGFL
-1877 KNEFSKEELAADLKV
+1877 KD
-1892 LARCIVPAIQAELVG
+1892 
-1907 LAFGKD
+1907 
-1913 FNDLVLHF
+1913 
-1921 EIYPEM
+1921 
-1927 LDAMQ
+1927 
-1932 DMYILNKKYA
+1932 
-1942 QFAALGINET
+1942 
-1952 LKAIKIDKS
+1952 
-1961 VKASEFEGITFKQEL
+1961 
-1976 SSLKEVVSGIEM
+1976 
-1988 LASSKGYHTIGG
+1988 
-2000 VRDAINAKVYQT
+2000 
-2012 VAFYDTEVGASLEK
+2012 
-2026 ILDYAADLQ
+2026 
-2035 TVQVLLPKAL
+2035 
-2045 NYGVD
+2045 
-2050 KVTQVDLSFL
+2050 
-2060 KNEFSKEELAE
+2060 EFSKEELAE

-2086 EFVKVLFKGNLDEV
+2086 EFVKILFKGNLDEV
-2100 ALHYDIYQEMLDGI
+2100 TLHYDIYQEMLDGI

-2146 TDMFDGIQFANE
+2146 TDMFDDIQFANE

-2288 VANVDA
+2288 VTNVDA

-2676 HLMDTYVNGHQ
+2676 HLMDTYINGHQ

-3585 DADLSDVNWDSEYM
+3585 DADLSDVNWDSEYI

-3766 LALRELAQFSKMIAL
+3766 LALRKLAQFSKMIAL

-3826 LGDEYVGIIDFNDP
+3826 LGDEYAGIIDFNDP

-4050 NEFLSN
+4050 NEILSN

>member
-1 MMDFNLIL
+1 MDFNLIL

-27 FLGGLKRELSCIAV
+27 FLGGLKRELSCIVV

-1072 TLLEGIQILFG
+1072 TLLEGIKILFG

-1106 FIEDRDLIPE
+1106 FIEGKDLIPE

-1869 TQVDLSFL
+1869 TQVDLGFL
-1877 KNEFSKEELAADLKV
+1877 KD
-1892 LARCIVPAIQAELVG
+1892 
-1907 LAFGKD
+1907 
-1913 FNDLVLHF
+1913 
-1921 EIYPEM
+1921 
-1927 LDAMQ
+1927 
-1932 DMYILNKKYA
+1932 
-1942 QFAALGINET
+1942 
-1952 LKAIKIDKS
+1952 
-1961 VKASEFEGITFKQEL
+1961 
-1976 SSLKEVVSGIEM
+1976 
-1988 LASSKGYHTIGG
+1988 
-2000 VRDAINAKVYQT
+2000 
-2012 VAFYDTEVGASLEK
+2012 
-2026 ILDYAADLQ
+2026 
-2035 TVQVLLPKAL
+2035 
-2045 NYGVD
+2045 
-2050 KVTQVDLSFL
+2050 
-2060 KNEFSKEELAE
+2060 EFSKEELAE

-2207 VNHVLNVLNQALNV
+2207 VNDVLNVLNQALNV

-2302 IHLHILSNNEERA
+2302 IHLHILSNNEEKA

-2420 EGLLDIHNIYHSGNE
+2420 EGLLDIHNIYHNGNE

-3826 LGDEYVGIIDFNDP
+3826 LGDEYAGIIDFNDP

-4045 GIAEA
+4045 GIAEV

>member
-1 MMDFNLIL
+1 MDFNLIL

-789 DEGVEKIKVL
+789 DEGVEKIQVL

-977 LKTIVS
+977 LKTIVN

-1106 FIEDRDLIPE
+1106 FIEGKDLIPE

-1402 SADDFAFDTIDWTS
+1402 SADDFAFDTIDWAS

-1763 QGVRYGLDKA
+1763 QGVRYGLYKA

-1869 TQVDLSFL
+1869 TQVDLGFL
-1877 KNEFSKEELAADLKV
+1877 KD
-1892 LARCIVPAIQAELVG
+1892 
-1907 LAFGKD
+1907 
-1913 FNDLVLHF
+1913 
-1921 EIYPEM
+1921 
-1927 LDAMQ
+1927 
-1932 DMYILNKKYA
+1932 
-1942 QFAALGINET
+1942 
-1952 LKAIKIDKS
+1952 
-1961 VKASEFEGITFKQEL
+1961 
-1976 SSLKEVVSGIEM
+1976 
-1988 LASSKGYHTIGG
+1988 
-2000 VRDAINAKVYQT
+2000 
-2012 VAFYDTEVGASLEK
+2012 
-2026 ILDYAADLQ
+2026 
-2035 TVQVLLPKAL
+2035 
-2045 NYGVD
+2045 
-2050 KVTQVDLSFL
+2050 
-2060 KNEFSKEELAE
+2060 EFSKEELAE

-2086 EFVKVLFKGNLDEV
+2086 EFVKILFKGNLDEV
-2100 ALHYDIYQEMLDGI
+2100 TLHYDIYQEMLDGI

-2146 TDMFDGIQFANE
+2146 TDMFDDIQFANE

-2288 VANVDA
+2288 VTNVDA

-2676 HLMDTYVNGHQ
+2676 HLMDTYINGHQ

-3585 DADLSDVNWDSEYM
+3585 DADLSDVNWDSEYI

-3766 LALRELAQFSKMIAL
+3766 LALRKLAQFSKMIAL

-3826 LGDEYVGIIDFNDP
+3826 LGDEYAGIIDFNDP

-4050 NEFLSN
+4050 NEILSN